1 MKNELRQIITNV
13 AHLDILDG
21 NISDDA
27 DLYEIGLSSLNTIQL
42 LLAIEDH
49 FNLEI
54 PDRMLSRSL
63 FQSID
68 SLANAI
74 TQLQRDAQ
82 PL

>member
-1 MKNELRQIITNV
+1 VKKELRQIITDV
-13 AHLDILDG
+13 AHLDILVD

-42 LLAIEDH
+42 MLAIENH

-54 PDRMLSRSL
+54 PDRMLSRNL
-63 FQSID
+63 FQSIN
-68 SLANAI
+68 SLASAI

-82 PL
+82 PI

>member
-1 MKNELRQIITNV
+1 MNKELRQIITDFG
-13 AHLDILDG
+13 HLDISAD

-42 LLAIEDH
+42 MLAIENH

-63 FQSID
+63 FQSIN
-68 SLANAI
+68 SMANAI

-82 PL
+82 PI